1 MTNRLWKSM
10 AYLTVFSD
18 NYVLLLMAVAICAL
32 IGTIIFLL
40 FKIRVQKRAIT
51 MYIAQEEKF
60 GKVIELTEDVF
71 FEYNIQKDI
80 MYHMDRYK
88 QVFGRNN
95 IIYNYTE
102 SLVEKAFVHVEDQP
116 VFEEFCNALHIGKSY
131 FSYEFRLLNKRN
143 EYEWCHVNGKS
154 ISEDKGLPIRVIGRI
169 INIDAQ
175 KTEFDRLQFKAQ
187 RDEMTNVYNK
197 NTVREMI
204 SETLQKCKKYERHA
218 LFVIDIDDF
227 KHVNDTYGHLQG
239 DYVLTSTI
247 SNMVSNFREE
257 DIIGRIGGDEF
268 VALMK
273 NVTGREQIFNKAES
287 ICKVFNR
294 TFTFNEEVVQVSC
307 SIGIA
312 IYPMDGLTYEELL
325 EHADLALYNVKSDG
339 KNSFM
344 MYCDL
349 GE

>member
-1 MTNRLWKSM
+1 MTNRLLYSGVYVSIIM
-10 AYLTVFSD
+10 E
-18 NYVLLLMAVAICAL
+18 NYVVLLMALIICVL
-32 IGTIIFLL
+32 IGIIILL
-40 FKIRVQKRAIT
+40 MFKVRLQKRAIST
-51 MYIAQEEKF
+51 YMAQEEKYS
-60 GKVIELTEDVF
+60 KVLELTEDVF
-71 FEYNIQKDI
+71 FEYNIQEDI
-80 MYHMDRYK
+80 MYHMERYK
-88 QVFGRNN
+88 KVFGRNN

-102 SLVEKAFVHVEDQP
+102 SLIEMAFVHVEDHSI
-116 VFEEFCNALHIGKSY
+116 FKEFCNSLHIGKSN
-131 FSYEFRLLNKRN
+131 FSYEFRLLNSKN

-154 ISEDKGLPIRVIGRI
+154 ISEDKGVPARVIGRI

-175 KTEFDRLQFKAQ
+175 KTEFNRLQFKAQ

-197 NTVREMI
+197 NTVKEMI
-204 SETLQKCKKYERHA
+204 SEILHKSKKYERHA

-247 SNMVSNFREE
+247 SNMVNNFREE

-273 NVTGREQIFNKAES
+273 NVSGREQIFNKAES
-287 ICKVFNR
+287 ICKEFNR
-294 TFTFNEEVVQVSC
+294 TFSINEEVVQVSC

-312 IYPMDGLTYEELL
+312 IYPMDGDTYEELL
-325 EHADLALYNVKSDG
+325 EHADLALYNVKAEG